1 MIGGH
6 HHRRLESRGR
16 AAVDHPPPLLGTLL
30 LRANL
35 ERVVHRAG
43 VVVAA
48 VAGAVVVVNPE
59 NQSMKFITVGGES
72 LAGGEHHPQV
82 ERVESPAVIVA
93 VVDGAHHLV
102 VDGAHL
108 ENPERVDQVKVAEG
122 GLLVHHHGAHP
133 ANRASLVV
141 VEDLVGAHPANLES
155 QAVEEDGLVHHHH
168 GARPANPERVDHH
181 GATVVDGEA
190 RDRNQRGQNQK
201 GRNRNLPRVDIG
213 LGRIVPPIHGNLVA
227 AAAGR
232 PPPESQAN
240 QGLHLVEVDGME
252 RMTMTGQEVEVI
264 QPMMIGHQEGILPL
278 PTTSPANLAMTMIGQ
293 EAGKEAILP
302 LASPSLPLLRHIPL
316 VGKMMAGM
324 PTSTTRLTLK
334 AFVKSVTH

>member
-1 MIGGH
+1 MTMIGGH
-6 HHRRLESRGR
+6 HHSRLESRGR
-16 AAVDHPPPLLGTLL
+16 AAVDHPPLLGILL
-30 LRANL
+30 PRANL

-43 VVVAA
+43 VVA
-48 VAGAVVVVNPE
+48 AVVVVNQG
-59 NQSMKFITVGGES
+59 NQNMKFITVGGES

-82 ERVESPAVIVA
+82 ERVESPAVA
-93 VVDGAHHLV
+93 VVV
-102 VDGAHL
+102 VGAHL
-108 ENPERVDQVKVAEG
+108 ENPGRVDHQVAEG

-133 ANRASLVV
+133 ENRASLVV
-141 VEDLVGAHPANLES
+141 EEGLVGAHPANLES

-201 GRNRNLPRVDIG
+201 GRNRNLPRADIG
-213 LGRIVPPIHGNLVA
+213 LGRIVPPIHGNLVV

-240 QGLHLVEVDGME
+240 QGLHLVEADGME
-252 RMTMTGQEVEVI
+252 RMTMIGQEVEVI
-264 QPMMIGHQEGILPL
+264 LPMMIGHQKGILPL

-302 LASPSLPLLRHIPL
+302 PASPSLPLLRHIPL

>member
-1 MIGGH
+1 MVG
-6 HHRRLESRGR
+6 RRPITSGE
-16 AAVDHPPPLLGTLL
+16 V

-35 ERVVHRAG
+35 VNLAAADHGGLVHHHMMLGLVVVRADGILALENLASLEAGLHRAPG
-43 VVVAA
+43 PAHRHHMIV
-48 VAGAVVVVNPE
+48 GQVVVVVLGALLVNL
-59 NQSMKFITVGGES
+59 ES
-72 LAGGEHHPQV
+72 LV
-82 ERVESPAVIVA
+82 RMV
-93 VVDGAHHLV
+93 VVDG
-102 VDGAHL
+102 GAHL
-108 ENPERVDQVKVAEG
+108 ENLARANQVKVAEEG

-141 VEDLVGAHPANLES
+141 VEDLVGAHLANLES

>member
-1 MIGGH
+1 MIIIGHLLASRAKAAHHHRRRHLGEEMTMIGGH
-6 HHRRLESRGR
+6 HHFRLESRGR

-43 VVVAA
+43 VVAA

-59 NQSMKFITVGGES
+59 NQNMKFITVGGES

-93 VVDGAHHLV
+93 VVDGAH
-102 VDGAHL
+102 L
-108 ENPERVDQVKVAEG
+108 ENPERVDQVKEVA
-122 GLLVHHHGAHP
+122 
-133 ANRASLVV
+133 
-141 VEDLVGAHPANLES
+141 
-155 QAVEEDGLVHHHH
+155 EDGLVHHH

-213 LGRIVPPIHGNLVA
+213 LGRIVPPIHGNLVV

-240 QGLHLVEVDGME
+240 QGLHLVEADGME
-252 RMTMTGQEVEVI
+252 RMTMIGHQEVEVI

-278 PTTSPANLAMTMIGQ
+278 PTTSPANLAMTMIG
-293 EAGKEAILP
+293 KEAILP
-302 LASPSLPLLRHIPL
+302 PASPSLPLLRHIPL